1 MPSYRNRIMGTLM
14 YLYDN
19 AGFLQWGFNFYNAKY
34 SIHPIDP
41 FRCADGD
48 CGYPAGDPFLV
59 YPGKDGNPLSSI
71 RAEVQD
77 DALLD
82 LRALR
87 MLESLAGREFTTRLI
102 LETAGMERITYTDYP
117 RNSEFLLKLRQ
128 RVAEEIDAR
137 A

>member
-1 MPSYRNRIMGTLM
+1 MGVLM
-14 YLYDN
+14 YLYDVE
-19 AGFLQWGFNFYNAKY
+19 GFLQWGFNFYSAKY
-34 SIHPIDP
+34 SLHPIDP

-59 YPGKDGNPLSSI
+59 YPGAGGRPLTSV

-87 MLESLAGREFTTRLI
+87 LLESLAGREYVLQLI
-102 LETAGMERITYTDYP
+102 HKVAGMDQITFKDHPRTDA
-117 RNSEFLLKLRQ
+117 FLLDLREL
-128 RVAEEIDAR
+128 VAAEIEKR
-137 A
+137 I

>member
-1 MPSYRNRIMGTLM
+1 M
-14 YLYDN
+14 YLYDTV
-19 AGFLQWGFNFYNAKY
+19 GFLQWGFNFYSAKY

-59 YPGKDGNPLSSI
+59 YPGEGGKPLSSI
-71 RAEVQD
+71 RGEVQD

-87 MLESLAGREFTTRLI
+87 MLESLAGREFTTGLI
-102 LETAGMERITYTDYP
+102 LETAGMDRLTFADYP
-117 RNSEFLLKLRQ
+117 RNTEFLLSLREK
-128 RVAEEIDAR
+128 VAAAIDER
-137 A
+137 L